1 MYPLPGQIQDWIGVV
16 YPSYLSLGYVIAGA
30 VGLGFIVF
38 VPATVLGSRHGTEPG
53 LLRISSI
60 YRRMGWCGVVWNA
73 TLYLVLLQIEFGKP
87 TRDADAIE
95 IFIGTIACGVVVL
108 LFLSMVRTADGLEL
122 DFPRSYRRAR
132 WTGILAATVY
142 FPWLTIP
149 SYLAVR
155 RLEEYRCNV
164 EADS

>member
-1 MYPLPGQIQDWIGVV
+1 MMVSLPGQTQNWIVTVFPG
-16 YPSYLSLGYVIAGA
+16 YLALGYAIAGA
-30 VGLGFIVF
+30 VGIGFIVV
-38 VPATVLGSRHGTEPG
+38 VPATVLGVRRGTEPG

-73 TLYLVLLQIEFGKP
+73 TLYLVLLQFEFSKP
-87 TRDADAIE
+87 TADSVE
-95 IFIGTIACGVVVL
+95 ILIGTIACGFVVL
-108 LFLSMVRTADGLEL
+108 LFFSMLRTADGLEL
-122 DFPRSYRRAR
+122 NFPRSYRRAR

-155 RLEEYRCNV
+155 RLEEYRRNV
-164 EADS
+164 ELEP